1 MKRLSK
7 KTIHVLQPL
16 LLKSKMEGQLALMP
30 VLLAVPCNQCSQP
43 GNLCKL
49 CGMHYCGSCEHN
61 CDAYYEDSPGVSED
75 DDDDNLAVIG
85 ETGGSRGGPPSTLYD
100 KLRELSERKPDTW
113 IFIEDSLY
121 VRIQSLPEV
130 NTCYIVDEEGRAN
143 KFGSLG
149 DWRSVYQFMSWH
161 HAGFVIINT
170 DQKKCYLLE
179 PGKNIA
185 TVDIKFALRWLR
197 FIPTA
202 LGYVINGDEESI
214 AYLEVSWSR
223 NDEKPMKRCLARDKL
238 VMAII
243 RTNAHVVHWKE

>member
-1 MKRLSK
+1 
-7 KTIHVLQPL
+7 
-16 LLKSKMEGQLALMP
+16 
-30 VLLAVPCNQCSQP
+30 
-43 GNLCKL
+43 
-49 CGMHYCGSCEHN
+49 
-61 CDAYYEDSPGVSED
+61 
-75 DDDDNLAVIG
+75 
-85 ETGGSRGGPPSTLYD
+85 
-100 KLRELSERKPDTW
+100 
-113 IFIEDSLY
+113 
-121 VRIQSLPEV
+121 
-130 NTCYIVDEEGRAN
+130 
-143 KFGSLG
+143 
-149 DWRSVYQFMSWH
+149 MSWH